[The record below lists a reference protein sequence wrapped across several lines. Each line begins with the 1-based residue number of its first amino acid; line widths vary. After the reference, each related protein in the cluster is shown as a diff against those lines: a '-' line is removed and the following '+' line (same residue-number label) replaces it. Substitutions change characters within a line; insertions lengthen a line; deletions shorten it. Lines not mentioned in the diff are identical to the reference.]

1 MSNLITVYHSQT
13 DKSKNTKF
21 GSQQFIRFRIYP
33 SLLYQQIIESGNEI
47 RKKFQER
54 LIELIIKLVSF
65 IFDKLLGLY
74 SLKQIL
80 NPEAIANLANERR
93 YISNLSR

>member
-1 MSNLITVYHSQT
+1 MSNLITVYHPQT

-33 SLLYQQIIESGNEI
+33 SLLYQQIVESGNEI

-74 SLKQIL
+74 SLKLIV
-80 NPEAIANLANERR
+80 NPG
-93 YISNLSR
+93 SHSQFSQ

>member
-1 MSNLITVYHSQT
+1 MSNLITVYHPQT

-33 SLLYQQIIESGNEI
+33 SLLYQQIVESGNEI

-65 IFDKLLGLY
+65 IFNKLLGLY

-80 NPEAIANLANERR
+80 NPG
-93 YISNLSR
+93 SHSQFSQ